1 MKSNKPKN
9 RQRIVSDEEDSY
21 SDVEIN
27 KEIDIEPLDYRRDWS
42 HEIIV
47 TFENLVSSFPL
58 VHVAQYVAP

>member
-1 MKSNKPKN
+1 M
-9 RQRIVSDEEDSY
+9 SDEEDSY